1 MPTWVLNLKGLTDPV
16 ICPSLN
22 SLVRNISGIGQ
33 MIKWIFGTILVGDGC
48 LSPCFFVFMFSR
60 YTALKDLAR
69 SCRAGQFFELAKQPQ
84 AQLLDR
90 VIGAHPTISHAKGC
104 NPIILS
110 LRAGWLCFPFLT
122 TSLNLFDIVRECFYP
137 KHETYPH
144 THTQT
149 PRHEFVLLC
158 FCAFPLK

>member
-1 MPTWVLNLKGLTDPV
+1 MYICILYSYIVYLLVYNAAESQDANLGPKLERIDGSV

-22 SLVRNISGIGQ
+22 SIVRNISGIGQ

-90 VIGAHPTISHAKGC
+90 VIGAHPTISHVKGC
-104 NPIILS
+104 NPIIPVSTCRL
-110 LRAGWLCFPFLT
+110 A
-122 TSLNLFDIVRECFYP
+122 LFSF
-137 KHETYPH
+137 
-144 THTQT
+144 
-149 PRHEFVLLC
+149 
-158 FCAFPLK
+158 